1 MMLPKTSFY
10 VKSYEVQTKQ
20 MYFLIEDDDLL
31 KKYNAIWDKVTA
43 DIKRKVETE
52 LVYNKEF

>member
-1 MMLPKTSFY
+1 MLPKTSFY

-31 KKYNAIWDKVTA
+31 KKYNTIWDKVTA